1 MGTFRYITHPFATRR
16 QAEARAAVRLA
27 CVKHAASVQSEPGS
41 NSSVQSLAFAFQ
53 GHISATSRS
62 QNTDK
67 VLLPKSLLSSANVC
81 LLLPLNKR
89 PHLSSVSFLKIV
101 SLFTTPQPSIKRF
114 VYQQLRNEIM
124 LFSSLPVKNFF
135 NFLSKAP
142 DSLFTLRLPSALFCQ
157 GSVKAPDG
165 RSGAFWD
172 NCLTITYF
180 HTGYSTIIGA
190 ISFHGPVRDGKGWF
204 QLAMVIRHNLSVGRH
219 QRPTQSGN
227 QQEF

>member
-1 MGTFRYITHPFATRR
+1 MP
-16 QAEARAAVRLA
+16 
-27 CVKHAASVQSEPGS
+27 P
-41 NSSVQSLAFAFQ
+41 AFNL
-53 GHISATSRS
+53 S
-62 QNTDK
+62 QDQTLQFN
-67 VLLPKSLLSSANVC
+67 LLLSHFKVTSLQPLALKILTRFFFRSPYFLLRTFVYFFLSTNVHTY
-81 LLLPLNKR
+81 
-89 PHLSSVSFLKIV
+89 HLS
-101 SLFTTPQPSIKRF
+101 LFKDRFASTSSQLPIERF
-114 VYQQLRNEIM
+114 VYHPLRNEIM
-124 LFSSLPVKNFF
+124 PFSSLPVKNFF

-204 QLAMVIRHNLSVGRH
+204 QLAMVIRHNWSVGRH